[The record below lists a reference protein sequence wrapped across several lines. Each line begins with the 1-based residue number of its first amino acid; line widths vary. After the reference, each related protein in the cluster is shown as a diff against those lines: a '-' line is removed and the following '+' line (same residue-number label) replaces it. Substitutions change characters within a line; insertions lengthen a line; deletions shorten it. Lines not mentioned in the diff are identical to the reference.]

1 MAYPLLIINCIGC
14 PEIKSQNR
22 AEEAIMNLMHI
33 DTSKCERAE
42 KEVIEGICL
51 SYDMLKGVCL
61 ETMKECDAV
70 QKDDE

>member
-1 MAYPLLIINCIGC
+1 
-14 PEIKSQNR
+14 
-22 AEEAIMNLMHI
+22 MNLRNV

-51 SYDMLKGVCL
+51 SYDMVKGLCL
-61 ETMKECDAV
+61 ETMQECGAT